1 MQGIPQGMFDQLTKA
16 RYSVVKVSWDDT
28 GRAKFSVAGPNMVDQ
43 TLLVNGELMSIVRG
57 SGDFED
63 VTCDVPIDKF
73 KLRVG
78 NETGTA
84 LTATPLTDVL
94 KEKGWFL
101 PRDTH
106 LLTSTQLCL
115 LPLGKEGFT
124 EFALRLFNYQSTETE
139 SALAVIVAS
148 SQGSSVTA
156 ILRPRDRQIVFFN
169 DNGTA
174 RPFEARRLK
183 ADRAERKVAD
193 TGLLLSK
200 DEKDRNQLFVFHVPL
215 KVARTRSGAAAFAD
229 AFYSE
234 FCDDKPE
241 SCMLEFAVNKSAKKK
256 GSPFITMNA
265 AAAAVVPTTI
275 NYELYESM
283 SCDEEPVFVTPGIS
297 EHFCSS
303 TTPTQDGAEM
313 STFDAEDGD
322 EEDDVEECECEDH
335 AHDMDVTDVVP
346 ETAMTRGRG
355 PVKSAVV
362 VPPPGPKF
370 DAAMLRVSTRDC
382 GKFHGLEAGKKYE
395 RDPTL
400 PIRCVIQTYAAIGP
414 DDKELSPE
422 AMLYIA
428 EQLLNP
434 YRQADAKGSL
444 VTGTGT
450 ENRVTAVSATVPLP
464 AASTELPS
472 MMQ

>member
-1 MQGIPQGMFDQLTKA
+1 MASTQGIPEGMFAQLTKA
-16 RYSVVKVSWDDT
+16 GYSVVKVSWDDT
-28 GRAKFSVAGPNMVDQ
+28 GRDAFSSGGPNISDQ
-43 TLLVNGELMSIVRG
+43 TLLVNGELMSIVRS
-57 SGDFED
+57 SGNFKD

-84 LTATPLTDVL
+84 LTATPLADVL
-94 KEKGWFL
+94 KEKGWLL
-101 PRDTH
+101 PRDSH

-124 EFALRLFNYQSTETE
+124 EFALRLFNYQSTDTE

-215 KVARTRSGAAAFAD
+215 KVTRRDAALFVGSSYGGGLECMSATSSKVKSLFTKSNSGNAAAAMMINHEYCETCDSMSCDEPIAPVISDMFCGSTPSPYNCGD
-229 AFYSE
+229 E
-234 FCDDKPE
+234 CEEEEEEEECEEEEEECDD
-241 SCMLEFAVNKSAKKK
+241 MAFSAP
-256 GSPFITMNA
+256 GFDMDGNPVPVANSRGPA
-265 AAAAVVPTTI
+265 AAAAVV
-275 NYELYESM
+275 
-283 SCDEEPVFVTPGIS
+283 
-297 EHFCSS
+297 
-303 TTPTQDGAEM
+303 
-313 STFDAEDGD
+313 
-322 EEDDVEECECEDH
+322 
-335 AHDMDVTDVVP
+335 
-346 ETAMTRGRG
+346 
-355 PVKSAVV
+355 
-362 VPPPGPKF
+362 PGPKF
-370 DAAMLRVSTRDC
+370 DAAMLRVAARDC

-444 VTGTGT
+444 VVGTGT
-450 ENRVTAVSATVPLP
+450 QDRVTAVSASVPLP